1 MKNEIKSNKSLNH
14 LEQVAY
20 GNIGDLMRPIIGVL
34 LRPNRNLDNQD
45 IFSLNKEIAD
55 MIIRK
60 GGIPVGIVPPYIE
73 YFYEKTFETSKVM
86 RDEDF
91 KAMQETLNR
100 CDGMVLQGGLDFYD
114 YDIRTIR
121 YLYEQDIPTLGIC
134 LGMQTMGV
142 AFDGTVDT
150 IGNLDHKKKE
160 SFAHDV
166 YLRPDSKIAKLLNKT
181 CIKVNSRHKDML
193 DSTTLDIVGY
203 SGDGVIEAIE
213 DSSKEFFIGVQW
225 HPESLIAFDE
235 NSNLLMEAFINS
247 ARKLS

>member
-1 MKNEIKSNKSLNH
+1 MNH
-14 LEQVAY
+14 FKALAY
-20 GNIGDLMRPIIGVL
+20 CNIGDEMRPIIGVL

-60 GGIPVGIVPPYIE
+60 GGIPLGIVPPYIE

-86 RDEDF
+86 REEDF
-91 KAMQETLNR
+91 KAMQVTLR
-100 CDGMVLQGGLDFYD
+100 MCDGILLQGGSEFYD

-121 YLYEQDIPTLGIC
+121 YLHEHNIPTLGIC

-142 AFDGTVDT
+142 AFDGIVDT
-150 IGNLDHKKKE
+150 VGNLDHKK
-160 SFAHDV
+160 SDTFVHDV
-166 YLRPDSKIAKLLNKT
+166 YLRPDSRIAQILKKNV
-181 CIKVNSRHKDML
+181 IKVNSRHKDML
-193 DSTTLDIVGY
+193 DSTNLDIVGY
-203 SGDGVIEAIE
+203 SGDGVIEVVE

-225 HPESLIAFDE
+225 HPESLISFDE
-235 NSNLLMEAFINS
+235 NSNILMESFIES